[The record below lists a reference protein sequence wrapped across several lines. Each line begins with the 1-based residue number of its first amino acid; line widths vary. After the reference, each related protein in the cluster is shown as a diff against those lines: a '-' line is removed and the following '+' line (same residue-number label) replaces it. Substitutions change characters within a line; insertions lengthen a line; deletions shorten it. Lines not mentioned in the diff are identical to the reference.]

1 MHKVMFLLVVERNLK
16 FTISSLTQIKRSTF
30 RWTKYRWSMIV
41 RYLTFYHSLGPGW
54 LNGLGSWI
62 T

>member
-30 RWTKYRWSMIV
+30 RWTKYRWSM
-41 RYLTFYHSLGPGW
+41 
-54 LNGLGSWI
+54 
-62 T
+62 